1 MDMSKYKGMF
11 ISETKEHLQSMNK
24 LIISLEKDP
33 QNQENIEALFRE
45 AHSVKG
51 MAASMGYNDISE
63 LSHKMEDMMDL
74 FRKGTIKLD
83 SSAVDLLFEGLDNLE
98 LMLKGIEN
106 DEPADIDYSS
116 LISRM
121 QDVQNVTKSDVPI
134 ERPEKT
140 PQPEVVETRVAEP
153 QIKKPSQSEGIKL
166 TVDVKIDPSS
176 QIPGMRGFLVY
187 KNLSNI
193 SEIMSISPDIESV
206 KQGDFDNAISFQIS
220 TDQSI
225 VQVEAML
232 KKMVDLAGF
241 SVHKF
246 DESVAQVV
254 EEDSK
259 SQVRKEASPT
269 RSGPPKKAQPVRTVR
284 VTTDLLD
291 NLINIVGEMII
302 ARSRLFE
309 VGKEISSDPL
319 HEGMVEMSNLIRDL
333 HGQVM
338 SVRMTP
344 IESLMERLPRVVRD
358 LARKGGKEVELAI
371 DGKDIEL
378 DRAILDEMG
387 DPLVHILRNCVDHG
401 IETIEDRKAAGKN
414 PVGLIKIRAMREKDQ
429 VYINIQDDGRGMD
442 VEKIKRKAV
451 ARGIVKKEKFHLISD
466 KEALMLVCHS
476 GLSTAEKVTDVSGR
490 GVGMDAVKSVV
501 DSIGGSLHIDSTPNA
516 GTIITLKL
524 PLTVAIVHVLLV
536 NVNDEILAIPINKII
551 RTAEVEKGD
560 LKRSQK
566 QMAVLIDNELI
577 PLLSLKRILKM
588 KGKDVLTQQIPVVVV
603 EMKNKKIGLVVDSFV
618 EQQEAF
624 VKPLEAPLSW
634 VKGFSGATILG
645 DGSVIFVLDMPNL
658 L

>member
-24 LIISLEKDP
+24 LIISLEKTPDK
-33 QNQENIEALFRE
+33 QEDIEALFRE

-51 MAASMGYNDISE
+51 MAASMGYSDISE

-74 FRKGTIKLD
+74 FRKGTLKLD
-83 SSAVDLLFEGLDNLE
+83 SSAVDLLFEGLDSLE

-106 DEPADIDYSS
+106 DEPAGIDCSA
-116 LISRM
+116 LISKM
-121 QDVQNVTKSDVPI
+121 QDIQKVKGSGREAEAPREETA
-134 ERPEKT
+134 ET
-140 PQPEVVETRVAEP
+140 PLEP
-153 QIKKPSQSEGIKL
+153 KATEGALL
-166 TVDVKIDPSS
+166 TVDIKIDSSS

-187 KNLSNI
+187 KNLTNI
-193 SEIMSISPDIESV
+193 AEVVSVAPDIETV
-206 KQGDFDNAISFQIS
+206 KQGDFGNEISFRIS
-220 TDQSI
+220 TEKGAA
-225 VQVEAML
+225 QVNEML
-232 KKMVDLAGF
+232 KKMVDLASFSVYKVDTVTASAEESSKRPAQEPPGF
-241 SVHKF
+241 SKPG
-246 DESVAQVV
+246 A
-254 EEDSK
+254 
-259 SQVRKEASPT
+259 
-269 RSGPPKKAQPVRTVR
+269 PPKKQQVRTVR

-309 VGKEISSDPL
+309 MGKEIPSEPL
-319 HEGMVEMSNLIRDL
+319 HEGMLEMSKLIRDL

-344 IESLMERLPRVVRD
+344 IENLMERLPRVVRD
-358 LARKGGKEVELAI
+358 LARKSDKEVELAI
-371 DGKDIEL
+371 EGKDIEL
-378 DRAILDEMG
+378 DRAIVDEMG

-401 IETIEDRKAAGKN
+401 VESMEDRKAAGKN
-414 PVGLIKIRAMREKDQ
+414 PVGIIKIRAMREKDQ

-442 VEKIKRKAV
+442 VDKIKRKAI
-451 ARGIVKKEKFHLISD
+451 ARGILKKEKLNLISD

-501 DSIGGSLHIDSTPNA
+501 DSIGGSLHIDSTPNK

-536 NVNDEILAIPINKII
+536 KVNEEVLAIPINKII
-551 RTAEVEKGD
+551 RTAEVEKSG

-566 QMAVLIDNELI
+566 QLAVLIDNELI

-588 KGKDVLTQQIPVVVV
+588 KGKDVLGQQISIVVV

-618 EQQEAF
+618 EQQESF
-624 VKPLEAPLSW
+624 VKPLEPPLSW